1 MKQNVNF
8 NMFACEFKNMG
19 RAEQFS
25 YSGLHALFDYLEELE
40 RDIGEESELD
50 VIALCCDYVELDEDE
65 AREQYDIPEDED
77 WIEFLRDETIVI
89 EVDEDHVIIQQY

>member
-8 NMFACEFKNMG
+8 TMFAREFKNMG

-40 RDIGEESELD
+40 DGTGEEIELD
-50 VIALCCDYVELDEDE
+50 VISLCCDYAELNEDE

-77 WIEFLRDETIVI
+77 WIEFLRDETMVI
-89 EVDEDHVIIQQY
+89 EVDEDRVIIPQY